1 MTLSTSTSSC
11 SSTSSRKAD
20 LHYAGDGADQTTFCP
35 IPNELRYRLL
45 SNSGGLDAHDC
56 FDTINLI
63 SIRASDTFGGAI
75 LKTLYVDGL
84 LVYNSLL

>member
-1 MTLSTSTSSC
+1 M
-11 SSTSSRKAD
+11 RGA
-20 LHYAGDGADQTTFCP
+20 GADKSTFCP

-45 SNSGGLDAHDC
+45 GNSGSLDAQDC
-56 FDTINLI
+56 FGTINLI
-63 SIRASDTFGGAI
+63 SIRATDTFGCTI